1 MFFQAP
7 SSNVQ
12 RGPNHYSR
20 SWPHLVLSSLWEC
33 SSKPR
38 ISYRQGL
45 GPSQLPLRHIHS
57 LYTPISRIH
66 SPCCAHTAAAPP
78 RSVMNARRLPRNSIR
93 KPFGINGVLVSW
105 IRVRSAHGNYL
116 ETRSGNL
123 LESMVSSFHGF
134 GCAAPMATHSTTSSA
149 SASSVG
155 G

>member
-78 RSVMNARRLPRNSIR
+78 EERDER
-93 KPFGINGVLVSW
+93 
-105 IRVRSAHGNYL
+105 
-116 ETRSGNL
+116 
-123 LESMVSSFHGF
+123 
-134 GCAAPMATHSTTSSA
+134 ATPHSTTSSA

-155 G
+155 GMSRPSLRGRIPPNFLSS